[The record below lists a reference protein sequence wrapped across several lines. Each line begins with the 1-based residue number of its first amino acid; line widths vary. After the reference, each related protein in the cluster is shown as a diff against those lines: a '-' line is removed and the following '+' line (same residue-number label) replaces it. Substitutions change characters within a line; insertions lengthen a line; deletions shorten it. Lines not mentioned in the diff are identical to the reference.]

1 MQAGQEVCVCA
12 ENTSGNTITWR
23 RRGLLSAEWLVLP
36 TVGALIGYLTN
47 VIAIRMLFRP
57 RRPLVIPGTSL
68 TFQGLI
74 PRRHADLARAI
85 GDIVEKDLL
94 PVDSLVDRFDTGEYH
109 DAITASIADHVDK
122 RVRAVLPGFLPLP
135 VQDTIATFV
144 CEMAGREASQMVAAA
159 TENLRGRIKQDL
171 HVGELVFEKV
181 MALDLDQL
189 EKMVLSISGQELR
202 YIEVFGALLGFVIGV
217 IQAALILAWR

>member
-1 MQAGQEVCVCA
+1 
-12 ENTSGNTITWR
+12 
-23 RRGLLSAEWLVLP
+23 LP

-109 DAITASIADHVDK
+109 DAITGSIADHVDK